1 MQKLILF
8 LTIALTSCHVTK
20 HTTTTKTETDQ
31 TTNIQA
37 STSNTAV
44 TTQTITE
51 TTHTLITIAAD
62 STSLDFDNDTS
73 LQSFDLP
80 TELIIIHHNK
90 LKVMTKIRVIPVNVD
105 YKAVTTGTNIG
116 KADIKEAVVSH
127 SEEVVKDSEVHRT
140 GGPNWTVIILCVIGV
155 SIIAF
160 WLFWWRNKD
169 KRA

>member
-1 MQKLILF
+1 MQKFILL
-8 LTIALTSCHVTK
+8 LTIALTSCRVTK
-20 HTTTTKTETDQ
+20 SKHSTKTETDQ

-51 TTHTLITIAAD
+51 TTHTLITIASD

-73 LQSFDLP
+73 MQSFDLP
-80 TELIIIHHNK
+80 TELITIHHNM
-90 LKVMTKIRVIPVNVD
+90 LKVVTKVRVIPVNVD

-127 SEEVVKDSEVHRT
+127 SEVAVRDVVKERT
-140 GGPNWTVIILCVIGV
+140 YGASWW
-155 SIIAF
+155 
-160 WLFWWRNKD
+160 WLLLLVPVGLYLAWKKWL
-169 KRA
+169 A